1 VLVDDEASFR
11 EFVAA
16 RLGRLSRIAY
26 LLTGDHH
33 AAEDLV
39 QATLVKMAR
48 HWRRVS
54 QAGVPDAYV
63 RRALYHEHVS
73 SWRGRRKLEMTT
85 ATPPERATG
94 RDESAETVRRIVLR
108 NALARLA
115 PGQRAVIV
123 LRYFEDLS
131 ESETADALGCS
142 VGSVKSQTH
151 HALARL
157 RAIAPEL
164 AELIGDSE
172 VLA

>member
-1 VLVDDEASFR
+1 MVDDEAGFR
-11 EFVAA
+11 EFVST
-16 RLGRLSRIAY
+16 RLGRLSRTAY

-33 AAEDLV
+33 KAEDLV
-39 QATLVKMAR
+39 QVTLVKVAR

-54 QAGVPDAYV
+54 QAGAPDAYV

-73 SWRGRRKLEMTT
+73 SWRGRRVLEMST
-85 ATPPERATG
+85 AAPPERATG
-94 RDESAETVRRIVLR
+94 RDESAEAVRRIVLR

-131 ESETADALGCS
+131 ESDTADALGCS

-157 RAIAPEL
+157 RVIAPEL
-164 AELIGDSE
+164 ADFIADSE

>member
-1 VLVDDEASFR
+1 MDDEAGFR

-16 RLGRLSRIAY
+16 RLAQLSRVAY

-33 AAEDLV
+33 KAEDLV
-39 QATLVKMAR
+39 QVTLVKVAR

-54 QAGVPDAYV
+54 AAGAPDAYV

-73 SWRGRRKLEMTT
+73 SWRGKRVPETPT
-85 ATPPERATG
+85 ADPPERATG
-94 RDESAETVRRIVLR
+94 RDESAEAVRRIVLR
-108 NALARLA
+108 DALAKLA

-131 ESETADALGCS
+131 EADTADALGCS
-142 VGSVKSQTH
+142 AGSVKSQAH

-157 RAIAPEL
+157 RVVAPEL
-164 AELIGDSE
+164 AELIEDAE
-172 VLA
+172 VPA

>member
-1 VLVDDEASFR
+1 VAEAG
-11 EFVAA
+11 A
-16 RLGRLSRIAY
+16 
-26 LLTGDHH
+26 
-33 AAEDLV
+33 
-39 QATLVKMAR
+39 
-48 HWRRVS
+48 
-54 QAGVPDAYV
+54 PDAYV

-73 SWRGRRKLEMTT
+73 SWRGRRAREMPT
-85 ATPPERATG
+85 ADPPERATG

-108 NALARLA
+108 SALARLA
-115 PGQRAVIV
+115 PGHRAVIV

-164 AELIGDSE
+164 AELIEESE

>member
-1 VLVDDEASFR
+1 MVDDEAGFR

-16 RLGRLSRIAY
+16 RLGRLSRIAF

-39 QATLVKMAR
+39 QVTLVKVAR
-48 HWRRVS
+48 HWRRVTR
-54 QAGVPDAYV
+54 AGAPDAYV

-73 SWRGRRKLEMTT
+73 SWRARRRLEMTT
-85 ATPPERATG
+85 ADPPDRAGG
-94 RDESAETVRRIVLR
+94 RDESAEAVRRIVLR
-108 NALARLA
+108 DALARLA

-131 ESETADALGCS
+131 EADTADALGCS

-164 AELIGDSE
+164 AELIEDAE
-172 VLA
+172 VSA